1 MLTGVCVYGIIT
13 TNTAEHFTLPPL
25 SQCPT
30 NNPHGSF
37 ALKPTEVT
45 LPALVEVSNEMRLCS
60 YSQRL
65 DRPARRPAGPSG
77 HSPQTRC
84 AYRLGNEG
92 DKVGRRRAA
101 LSSWLFIQYIRVLQM
116 EGGGEGL
123 QRQRARDGADVDTDT
138 DTDKM
143 ALSSWLG
150 PNVLLSNLNS
160 KEKKES
166 CFLAALL

>member
-116 EGGGEGL
+116 EGGARVCRGKEQETGL
-123 QRQRARDGADVDTDT
+123 MWTQTQTQTR
-138 DTDKM
+138 
-143 ALSSWLG
+143 WLFLPGWG
-150 PNVLLSNLNS
+150 PM
-160 KEKKES
+160 
-166 CFLAALL
+166 CYFQI